1 MRSAVSSLRHR
12 PDYGMNNIENK
23 NLFLFFAVILLS
35 TSHSTPHICHCW
47 AFFSLGS
54 FCPLSPPPPW
64 KIVRPP
70 SGTREKS
77 IGFMLCGYRKNTVFY
92 ALYFI
97 SHVWSRYEFHSPHH
111 TKTAKQFLELSCAT
125 SAKTNRYRQISCFPC
140 TSSPFS
146 LFTPGVFP
154 SLPTALLAACK
165 EHHRDDDKS
174 STRKKFPSS
183 RDYHVENVQNEIK
196 SQFPFMFEFS
206 HQHTLFTE
214 CLARHLL
221 LRSAPLAWVRA
232 RVMCFI
238 AIFTIS
244 HIVNCGKMWNRA
256 QWKLKNRAAAHK
268 ENSTTFF
275 FVHLP
280 NYQFNFFTIRALIAR
295 KRAF

>member
-47 AFFSLGS
+47 AFFSLEP
-54 FCPLSPPPPW
+54 FCPLSPPPSW

-77 IGFMLCGYRKNTVFY
+77 IGFMLCGYQKNTIFY

-183 RDYHVENVQNEIK
+183 RDYHVEKCAERNQISISFYVWVFPPAYSFHRVFGAPPSPPLSPPRL
-196 SQFPFMFEFS
+196 SQSSCDVFYCHF
-206 HQHTLFTE
+206 HN
-214 CLARHLL
+214 
-221 LRSAPLAWVRA
+221 
-232 RVMCFI
+232 
-238 AIFTIS
+238 IS
-244 HIVNCGKMWNRA
+244 HREL
-256 QWKLKNRAAAHK
+256 WKNVKSSAMK
-268 ENSTTFF
+268 T
-275 FVHLP
+275 
-280 NYQFNFFTIRALIAR
+280 
-295 KRAF
+295 